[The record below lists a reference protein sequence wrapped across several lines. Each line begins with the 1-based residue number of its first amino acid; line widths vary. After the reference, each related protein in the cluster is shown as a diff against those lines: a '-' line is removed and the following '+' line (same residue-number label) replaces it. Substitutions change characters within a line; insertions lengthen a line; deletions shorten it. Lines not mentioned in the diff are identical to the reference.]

1 MTPAYKLVAV
11 DLDGT
16 LLDDQKNIPE
26 ENVRAI
32 RAAVAQG
39 VSVMLATGRPYP
51 AACWVFETLG
61 VGEGLIL
68 SQAGGLVSAYPSGE
82 TVYSRSHDPE
92 FVRDLAEFCAQHDY
106 FFHGMGPRDYYF
118 LRPHPMA
125 DLTESY
131 FGYPGVVTPLEDML
145 KLRLGKLNVITPAE
159 ETPRAA
165 ALLKA
170 EFGGRAEI
178 AVSDACV
185 IDFTPLGV
193 DKASA
198 LLAAA
203 ESLGVS
209 REEIIAIGDTEND
222 IPMIR
227 AAGLGVCMANGV
239 PAAKEAA
246 DVIAPTNNDA
256 GVAKILEQYV
266 LDR

>member
-26 ENVRAI
+26 ENIRAI

-39 VSVMLATGRPYP
+39 VHVMVATGRPYRS
-51 AACWVFETLG
+51 ACLVLERLG
-61 VGEGLIL
+61 IAEGLAL

-82 TVYSRSHDPE
+82 TIYSRSHDPE
-92 FVRDLAEFCAQHDY
+92 FLRDLAEFCAKYGY
-106 FFHGMGPRDYYF
+106 FFHCMAVSDYYF
-118 LRPHPMA
+118 LHKGPMA
-125 DLTESY
+125 DLTEHY
-131 FGYPGVVTPLEDML
+131 FGYPGVEISLEEML
-145 KLRLGKLNVITPAE
+145 KMHFGKATMVTPAE
-159 ETPRAA
+159 ETPQAS

-170 EFGGRAEI
+170 KFGSRVEI

-185 IDFTPLGV
+185 TDITPRGV
-193 DKASA
+193 DKGAA

-203 ESLGVS
+203 EFLGIP
-209 REEIIAIGDTEND
+209 REATMAMGDSEND
-222 IPMIR
+222 LSMLA
-227 AAGLGVCMANGV
+227 AAGLGVCMENGV

-246 DVIAPTNNDA
+246 DVIAPANNDA

-266 LDR
+266 LR

>member
-1 MTPAYKLVAV
+1 M
-11 DLDGT
+11 
-16 LLDDQKNIPE
+16 DDTIG
-26 ENVRAI
+26 A
-32 RAAVAQG
+32 
-39 VSVMLATGRPYP
+39 L
-51 AACWVFETLG
+51 
-61 VGEGLIL
+61 
-68 SQAGGLVSAYPSGE
+68 
-82 TVYSRSHDPE
+82 
-92 FVRDLAEFCAQHDY
+92 
-106 FFHGMGPRDYYF
+106 
-118 LRPHPMA
+118 PM
-125 DLTESY
+125 
-131 FGYPGVVTPLEDML
+131 
-145 KLRLGKLNVITPAE
+145 NTPAE

-246 DVIAPTNNDA
+246 DVIAPSNNDA
-256 GVAKILEQYV
+256 GVAKILEEYV
-266 LDR
+266 LN